1 MYLISMLKK
10 KILGRLNIFIT
21 PLSNLLERQIII
33 NSLAASK
40 INRKLTRL
48 TDLSEVE
55 FCAFSQWGEDGII
68 DWLIERLPGIPKT
81 FIEFGVEDYRQ
92 SNTRLLLQLRNWQ
105 GLIMDGSSEHIQNI
119 HKQEIYWRYEL
130 EAKCVF
136 IDRDNINKL
145 IKDAGI
151 SGEIGLLSID
161 IDGNDYWVWQALD
174 VVQPAIVVCEY
185 NAVLGDIY
193 SLTVPYKPDF
203 QRTQAHHS
211 NLYFGASI
219 RALIK
224 LGQEKGY
231 QFVGTS
237 STGCNAFFVRN
248 DLAPLIQNS
257 LECISAY
264 PSSVR
269 EARDIDGQLLFVSG
283 AQRSKLIDHLSLI
296 DLENNSKTT
305 LANCSNLY
313 SSEWASRK
321 KFSF

>member
-1 MYLISMLKK
+1 MFKK
-10 KILGRLNIFIT
+10 KILGQLNIFIT
-21 PLSNLLERQIII
+21 PLSNLLESQIII
-33 NSLAASK
+33 NSLLVSK

-48 TDLSEVE
+48 IDLAEVE
-55 FCAFSQWGEDGII
+55 FCASSQWGEDGII
-68 DWLIERLPGIPKT
+68 DWLIERLPSIPKT

-105 GLIMDGSSEHIQNI
+105 GLVMDGSSEHIQNI

-130 EAKCVF
+130 EAKCAF

-145 IKDAGI
+145 IKDAGFT
-151 SGEIGLLSID
+151 GEIGLLSID

-174 VVQPAIVVCEY
+174 VVQPAIMVCEY
-185 NAVLGDIY
+185 NAVFGDNY
-193 SLTVPYKPDF
+193 ALTVPYKPDL

-219 RALIK
+219 RALIM
-224 LGQEKGY
+224 LGQQKGY

-248 DLAPLIQNS
+248 DLAPIIQNS

-269 EARDIDGQLLFVSG
+269 EARDMDGQLLFTSG
-283 AQRSKLIDHLSLI
+283 AQRSKIIDHLPLI
-296 DLENNSKTT
+296 DLQKNSETT
-305 LANCSNLY
+305 LADCSNLY
-313 SSEWASRK
+313 SSEWASRRK
-321 KFSF
+321 LSL

>member
-1 MYLISMLKK
+1 MSLFK
-10 KILGRLNIFIT
+10 KILNRFGGEIQPHEPIYLMSERLIVLQALEHSKKNRIIEKNEN
-21 PLSNLLERQIII
+21 LS
-33 NSLAASK
+33 K
-40 INRKLTRL
+40 F
-48 TDLSEVE
+48 E

-68 DWLIERLPGIPKT
+68 DWLVERLPSIPKT

-105 GLIMDGSSEHIQNI
+105 GFIMDGSSHYINDIQN
-119 HKQEIYWRYEL
+119 QEIYWRYEL
-130 EAKCVF
+130 EAKCAF

-145 IKDAGI
+145 IGDSGMI
-151 SGEIGLLSID
+151 GEIGLLSID

-219 RALIK
+219 RALTK
-224 LGQEKGY
+224 LGQQKGY

-248 DLAPLIQNS
+248 DLAPIIQNS
-257 LECISAY
+257 LEFISAY

-269 EARDIDGQLLFVSG
+269 EARDMDGQLLFTSG
-283 AQRSKLIDHLSLI
+283 AQRSKLIERLPLM
-296 DLENNSKTT
+296 DLQKNSETT
-305 LANCSNLY
+305 LADCSNLY
-313 SSEWASRK
+313 SSEWACRK

>member
-1 MYLISMLKK
+1 MKLLNPFKNRILK
-10 KILGRLNIFIT
+10 LLDNSNGAIF
-21 PLSNLLERQIII
+21 SLLERQLMIQTLACAKDNRVLTNI
-33 NSLAASK
+33 N
-40 INRKLTRL
+40 
-48 TDLSEVE
+48 DLSTVE
-55 FCAFSQWGEDGII
+55 FCTFSQWGEDGII
-68 DWLIERLPGIPKT
+68 DWLVERLQSIPKK

-105 GLIMDGSSEHIQNI
+105 GLIMDGSSDHINDIQN
-119 HKQEIYWRYEL
+119 QEIYWRYEL
-130 EAKCVF
+130 EAKCAF

-145 IKDAGI
+145 INEAGF

-174 VVQPAIVVCEY
+174 VVRPAIVVCEY

-203 QRTQAHHS
+203 QRTQTHHS

-224 LGQEKGY
+224 LGQQKGY

-237 STGCNAFFVRN
+237 STGCNAFFIRN
-248 DLAPLIQNS
+248 DLAPIILNS
-257 LECISAY
+257 LDCVSAY

-269 EARDIDGQLLFVSG
+269 EARDEMGKLLFTSG
-283 AQRSKLIDHLSLI
+283 TQRSHLVEHLSLM
-296 DLENNSKTT
+296 DLENNSETT
-305 LANCSNLY
+305 LADCTNLY

>member
-1 MYLISMLKK
+1 MNLFK
-10 KILGRLNIFIT
+10 KILKRFGGEIQPHHPIYLMSERLIVLQALKYSKKN
-21 PLSNLLERQIII
+21 RIIK
-33 NSLAASK
+33 K
-40 INRKLTRL
+40 IE
-48 TDLSEVE
+48 DLSEVE

-68 DWLIERLPGIPKT
+68 DWLIERLPSIPKT

-92 SNTRLLLQLRNWQ
+92 SNTRLLLQLKNWQ
-105 GLIMDGSSEHIQNI
+105 GLIMDGSSDHINDIQS
-119 HKQEIYWRYEL
+119 QEIYWRYEL
-130 EAKCVF
+130 EARCAF

-145 IKDAGI
+145 INDAGFN
-151 SGEIGLLSID
+151 GKIGLLSID

-193 SLTVPYKPDF
+193 SLTVPYKPNF

-224 LGQEKGY
+224 LGKQKGY

-248 DLAPLIQNS
+248 DLAPIILNA
-257 LECISAY
+257 LDCVSAY
-264 PSSVR
+264 PSCVR
-269 EARDIDGQLLFVSG
+269 EARDEMGKLLFTSG
-283 AQRSKLIDHLSLI
+283 AQRSYLVEHLSLI
-296 DLENNSKTT
+296 DLENNSETT
-305 LANCSNLY
+305 LADCSNLY

>member
-1 MYLISMLKK
+1 MNILNKMRNTYRRQIVQANASIYDISE
-10 KILGRLNIFIT
+10 R
-21 PLSNLLERQIII
+21 NLLLQAHSFAK
-33 NSLAASK
+33 N
-40 INRKLTRL
+40 NRTKTLL
-48 TDLSEVE
+48 SDLSAVE
-55 FCAFSQWGEDGII
+55 FRASSQWGEDGII
-68 DWLIERLPGIPKT
+68 DWLVERLPSIPKT

-105 GLIMDGSSEHIQNI
+105 GLVMDGSSEHIQNI

-130 EAKCVF
+130 EAKCAF

-145 IKDAGI
+145 IKDAGFI
-151 SGEIGLLSID
+151 GEIGLLSID

-185 NAVLGDIY
+185 NAVFGDNY
-193 SLTVPYKPDF
+193 ALTVPYKPDF

-224 LGQEKGY
+224 LGQQKGY

-248 DLAPLIQNS
+248 DLAPIIQNS

-269 EARDIDGQLLFVSG
+269 EARDMDGQLLFTSG
-283 AQRSKLIDHLSLI
+283 AQRSKIIDHLPLI
-296 DLENNSKTT
+296 DLQKNSETT
-305 LANCSNLY
+305 LADCSNLY
-313 SSEWASRK
+313 SSEWASRRK
-321 KFSF
+321 LSL